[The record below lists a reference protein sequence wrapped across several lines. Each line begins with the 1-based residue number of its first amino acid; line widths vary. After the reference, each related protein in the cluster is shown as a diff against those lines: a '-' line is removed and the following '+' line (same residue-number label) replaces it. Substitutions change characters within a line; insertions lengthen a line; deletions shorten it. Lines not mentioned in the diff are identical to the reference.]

1 MSLSFYT
8 DIIETLVIKNFE
20 NCTYIRACFQL
31 NIFCPPKLPLSWLL
45 KVFPNN
51 GMLTEAEKYFNRS
64 LWKRLSLKTGTG
76 TRGTRNQ
83 EYIGTGEYRGMGERR
98 NIGESWGTKEYR
110 GMSRNIGEYRGTK
123 EYRGILGNGGI
134 SGNIGERRNIE
145 EYRGISGNIEE
156 YRGAEEYRGISG
168 NGGISGNIIFPDNF

>member
-1 MSLSFYT
+1 MHL
-8 DIIETLVIKNFE
+8 
-20 NCTYIRACFQL
+20 RACFQL
-31 NIFCPPKLPLSWLL
+31 NIFCPPKLPLPWLL
-45 KVFPNN
+45 KVFPDN

-123 EYRGILGNGGI
+123 EYRGILGN
-134 SGNIGERRNIE
+134 IGERRNIGEYRRTE
-145 EYRGISGNIEE
+145 EYRGILYSLTT
-156 YRGAEEYRGISG
+156 
-168 NGGISGNIIFPDNF
+168 FKDL